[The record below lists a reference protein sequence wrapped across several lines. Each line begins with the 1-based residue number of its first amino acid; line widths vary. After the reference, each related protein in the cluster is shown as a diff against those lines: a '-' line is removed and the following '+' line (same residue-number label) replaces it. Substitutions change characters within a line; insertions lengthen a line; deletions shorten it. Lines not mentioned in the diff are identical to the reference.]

1 MNEPA
6 VLGFKL
12 ASSPQSVL
20 FIPNIS
26 MRFLKRKLYWVL
38 GLCACTLTLLLGHF
52 SPFSAAYSPQPVQPT
67 LQPLIAWGTQ
77 TFGGDG
83 RKGRD
88 GANGRNGT
96 SGQET
101 QIRLTGSPMTVDVA
115 GSSGTSG
122 QDGQLG
128 ENAYGCDHSAQP
140 THNLTGADGGRG
152 GRGGNGG
159 RGGDGGKVWIYYAQ
173 SAQLKALTLNNA
185 GGQGG
190 QAGLGAP
197 GGYGCGCVDTAWQ
210 VNYCEWQRYRKQ
222 RGVADAP
229 WIKDKTKTYP
239 CTGSQRIDHK
249 RHHPTLDKGNSQWAY
264 RWEYGGV
271 YKTEHF
277 HCTGGAAGKDGQD
290 GQAGREG
297 RYGQVVMVPRED
309 IPQEK
314 VQYYAPLE
322 QLMGQQVDLVKNI
335 WTEKSGL
342 RSQLHPNS
350 KVPDTYTY
358 LDSTAR
364 LNYRIDWNAPKSPTE
379 LEVSD
384 TKIGATIQVQ
394 NNQGQLDFE
403 LPGTLEYQLKQ
414 QDPLTVMTITGGFSP
429 NRVQSFRIDEE
440 ASQRQVGQLVLVDDG
455 DVRSLL
461 QNTKLK
467 VTCLSKQSAS
477 GLKTD
482 TYQVRHSVELRVPPI
497 GRSSDGV
504 GVDKNVYTLNV
515 QPFFSA
521 WLKPGYDIQYQVKVE
536 QTTKSNAVYTQ
547 TQTANLPVP
556 LS

>member
-1 MNEPA
+1 
-6 VLGFKL
+6 
-12 ASSPQSVL
+12 
-20 FIPNIS
+20 

-38 GLCACTLTLLLGHF
+38 GLCACTLALLWGHF
-52 SPFSAAYSPQPVQPT
+52 SPVGAAYSPSPASPTPLT

-77 TFGGDG
+77 VFGGEG
-83 RKGRD
+83 RHGRN
-88 GANGRNGT
+88 GANGQSGT

-101 QIRLTGSPMTVDVA
+101 QIRLTGSPITVDVA
-115 GSSGTSG
+115 GSSGRSG
-122 QDGQLG
+122 QDGLLG
-128 ENAYGCDHSAQP
+128 ENAYGCSHSSQP
-140 THNLTGADGGRG
+140 THDLKGADGGRG

-159 RGGDGGKVWIYYAQ
+159 RGGDGGKAWIYYTQ
-173 SAQLKALTLNNA
+173 PAQLKALTLNNS

-197 GGYGCGCVDTAWQ
+197 GGYGCRCIDTSWQ

-222 RGVADAP
+222 RGVADAA

-239 CTGSQRIDHK
+239 CTGNQRVDHK
-249 RHHPTLDKGNSQWAY
+249 HHHPTLDKGNAQWAY

-271 YKTEHF
+271 YKTEQF
-277 HCTGGAAGKDGQD
+277 HCTGGAAGQDGQD
-290 GQAGREG
+290 GQAGKEG
-297 RYGQVVMVPRED
+297 RYGQVVMVPRQD

-335 WTEKSGL
+335 WTKQRGL
-342 RSQLHPNS
+342 PSQLHPNS
-350 KVPDTYTY
+350 QVPDTYTY

-364 LNYRIDWNAPKSPTE
+364 LNYRIDWNAPKSSAE

-384 TKIGATIQVQ
+384 TKIGAIIQVQ

-403 LPGTLEYQLKQ
+403 LPGTLDYQRKKQ
-414 QDPLTVMTITGGFSP
+414 GPLTVMTITGGFSP
-429 NRVQSFRIDEE
+429 NRVQSFRIDEA
-440 ASQRQVGQLVLVDDG
+440 ASQQQIGQLVLVDDG

-482 TYQVRHSVELRVPPI
+482 DYQVRHSVELRVPPI

-504 GVDKNVYTLNV
+504 SVDQNIYTLKV

-521 WLKPGYDIQYQVKVE
+521 WLQPGYDIQYQVEIE
-536 QTTKSNAVYTQ
+536 QTTKSNAVYIQ